1 MAFSVV
7 MAPAPPPPATGTS
20 FHAYPSL
27 VRSCLR
33 TFSAAASPPEVHQCS
48 ICTSLMSAAF
58 AVAAKP
64 RTDAAIAL
72 VNSRLRGFIV
82 LPSRAYPLPPD
93 SVRLRFQKPCV
104 GFRSFFRSRQ
114 VRGAA
119 SSCADLRER
128 GTSSPYN
135 RQAQDRRPD
144 LPYPSNDRSARFQV
158 LPKVGARLAR
168 NAATPSTRSCVIA
181 VSPPAS
187 PSIGASESSPSAK
200 LIIALTIWTAI
211 GPRLATSA
219 AM

>member
-1 MAFSVV
+1 

-82 LPSRAYPLPPD
+82 LPSRAYSLPPD

-104 GFRSFFRSRQ
+104 GFRSFFVHVRSGGAPPAHAQTFVNVERLLCI
-114 VRGAA
+114 VGKRRGEDPTCRIHRMA
-119 SSCADLRER
+119 
-128 GTSSPYN
+128 G
-135 RQAQDRRPD
+135 Q
-144 LPYPSNDRSARFQV
+144 LPFRCCQRSARAWHGT
-158 LPKVGARLAR
+158 PRRLLR
-168 NAATPSTRSCVIA
+168 DPV
-181 VSPPAS
+181 
-187 PSIGASESSPSAK
+187 SSPSAHPR
-200 LIIALTIWTAI
+200 APRSVRR
-211 GPRLATSA
+211 GPRLRQS
-219 AM
+219 